1 MSPEE
6 IKRMRQINFKQTNAF
21 AMQHGLILG
30 AVGIATLAAFIA
42 GQSLPLFGS
51 LHLLLV
57 LCTPLLAVWLT
68 ARFRRQVAPG
78 FPFSFSRGFAHT
90 LLAFLYAGIWTGVGT
105 FVYFYFLDQG
115 HLFDTLQAQLSR
127 PEQVEAM
134 RQSGLDEW
142 IKTST
147 GGLTFTQV
155 IDELRKVSAA
165 TYAAMVIYSYILTA
179 PLVAIFGGLFN
190 IRRASA
196 PPLSR

>member
-1 MSPEE
+1 
-6 IKRMRQINFKQTNAF
+6 
-21 AMQHGLILG
+21 
-30 AVGIATLAAFIA
+30 
-42 GQSLPLFGS
+42 
-51 LHLLLV
+51 
-57 LCTPLLAVWLT
+57 
-68 ARFRRQVAPG
+68 
-78 FPFSFSRGFAHT
+78 
-90 LLAFLYAGIWTGVGT
+90 
-105 FVYFYFLDQG
+105 
-115 HLFDTLQAQLSR
+115 
-127 PEQVEAM
+127 M

-196 PPLSR
+196 SPLSR

>member
-21 AMQHGLILG
+21 AMQNGLILG

-51 LHLLLV
+51 LHLLLL

-68 ARFRRQVAPG
+68 ARF
-78 FPFSFSRGFAHT
+78 PFSFNRGFAHT

-196 PPLSR
+196 PPLSS